1 MQVSIDISLYPLQE
15 DYEDIIL
22 SFIAQLRQ
30 YPALDLATNGMSTQV
45 FGEIEA
51 VFPALQAEMQ
61 KIYEKY
67 PQAVLVMKMAK
78 GRLTGA

>member
-15 DYEDIIL
+15 NYEAIIL
-22 SFIAQLRQ
+22 AFIAQLQQ
-30 YPALDLATNGMSTQV
+30 YPALELTTNGMSTQV
-45 FGEIEA
+45 FGAIEA

-61 KIYEKY
+61 NIYERY
-67 PQAVLVMKMAK
+67 PQAVLVMKMGK

>member
-15 DYEDIIL
+15 DYEAIIL
-22 SFIAQLRQ
+22 AFIAQLQQ
-30 YPALDLATNGMSTQV
+30 YPNLDLATNGMSTQV
-45 FGEIEA
+45 FGPIEA

-67 PQAVLVMKMAK
+67 PQAVLVMKMGK